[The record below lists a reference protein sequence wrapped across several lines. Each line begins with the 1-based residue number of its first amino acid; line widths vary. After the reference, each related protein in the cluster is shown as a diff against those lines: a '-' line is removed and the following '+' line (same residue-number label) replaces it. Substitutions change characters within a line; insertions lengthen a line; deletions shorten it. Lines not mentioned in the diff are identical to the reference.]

1 MCLNYVS
8 VYNQILQRD
17 LAGQFAKF
25 SSLKKAFR
33 KVESF
38 PFTYYSDVSCQ
49 AGDAGLGVDNDGS
62 GTYW

>member
-1 MCLNYVS
+1 MLELCS

-38 PFTYYSDVSCQ
+38 PFTCHACS
-49 AGDAGLGVDNDGS
+49 GDAGLGVDNDGS
-62 GTYW
+62 GTY